1 MTLDEA
7 ITLCGEIIGEKYLD
21 GHVKCASNH
30 EQFKEWLEELKHITN
45 PQPYKFEDLKK
56 GMWMWDNAYK
66 VFLKIIKIIEYGN
79 VRTLKVGDS
88 HCKWHI
94 EFKENRFFPITKLW
108 RINEM
113 GYKLYEVYTSRG
125 QLLLTEEA
133 VEKEITRLI
142 EYRVKK
148 DILVPKKIKNG
159 LMKPVK
165 IKKGKLYKWDY
176 LINNGYIFL
185 AKEITS
191 KDNIRSYK
199 DVIKLKKDDLEKY
212 FERCKV

>member
-1 MTLDEA
+1 
-7 ITLCGEIIGEKYLD
+7 
-21 GHVKCASNH
+21 
-30 EQFKEWLEELKHITN
+30 
-45 PQPYKFEDLKK
+45 
-56 GMWMWDNAYK
+56 
-66 VFLKIIKIIEYGN
+66 
-79 VRTLKVGDS
+79 
-88 HCKWHI
+88 
-94 EFKENRFFPITKLW
+94 
-108 RINEM
+108 M

-133 VEKEITRLI
+133 KACAKFMGMDISSFYSHIQAHRKFETITNRGYYAIVSGEAVEKEITRVI

-159 LMKPVK
+159 LMKLVK

>member
-1 MTLDEA
+1 
-7 ITLCGEIIGEKYLD
+7 
-21 GHVKCASNH
+21 
-30 EQFKEWLEELKHITN
+30 
-45 PQPYKFEDLKK
+45 
-56 GMWMWDNAYK
+56 
-66 VFLKIIKIIEYGN
+66 
-79 VRTLKVGDS
+79 
-88 HCKWHI
+88 
-94 EFKENRFFPITKLW
+94 
-108 RINEM
+108 M

-133 VEKEITRLI
+133 KVCAKFMSMDISSFYSHIQAHREFGTITSNGYYAIVSGEEVEKEITRVI

-148 DILVPKKIKNG
+148 DISVPKKIKNG
-159 LMKPVK
+159 LMKLFK
-165 IKKGKLYKWDY
+165 IKKREVYKWDY

>member
-7 ITLCGEIIGEKYLD
+7 ITLCSEVIGEKYLD

-45 PQPYKFEDLKK
+45 PQPYKFIVS
-56 GMWMWDNAYK
+56 G
-66 VFLKIIKIIEYGN
+66 
-79 VRTLKVGDS
+79 
-88 HCKWHI
+88 
-94 EFKENRFFPITKLW
+94 
-108 RINEM
+108 
-113 GYKLYEVYTSRG
+113 
-125 QLLLTEEA
+125 EA

-159 LMKPVK
+159 LMKLVK

>member
-1 MTLDEA
+1 
-7 ITLCGEIIGEKYLD
+7 
-21 GHVKCASNH
+21 
-30 EQFKEWLEELKHITN
+30 
-45 PQPYKFEDLKK
+45 
-56 GMWMWDNAYK
+56 
-66 VFLKIIKIIEYGN
+66 
-79 VRTLKVGDS
+79 
-88 HCKWHI
+88 
-94 EFKENRFFPITKLW
+94 
-108 RINEM
+108 M

-133 VEKEITRLI
+133 DVCAKFMGLDMPSFYSHVQHHREFGTVTGKGYYAIVSGEAVEKEITRVI

-159 LMKPVK
+159 LMKLVK
-165 IKKGKLYKWDY
+165 IKKREVYKWDY
-176 LINNGYIFL
+176 LINNGYIYL

-199 DVIKLKKDDLEKY
+199 DAIKVKKDVLEKY